1 LGELVY
7 LRDFVVILAVA
18 VIVVTF
24 LHRLKI
30 PAIAAFIFAGMLI
43 GPRGFALIND
53 IYKVEVIAEIGVALL
68 LFGIG
73 LELSLE
79 RLKRLWKP
87 IIIGGTLQVGLSILL
102 TYFIA
107 RIFGLSWQSSIF
119 IGFIVAISSTAIVL
133 KGLETRGETDA
144 PHGRI
149 KLGILVFQDL
159 CVVPMMLAIPLLSG
173 AESSASAILTALGR
187 AALIVVGV
195 VIASRLVIPRFL
207 NIIAATR
214 QRHLFVT
221 TVLLICIGTA
231 WLTSAAGVSL
241 ALGAFLAGLVVAGSK
256 YRHQAMSDVISFK
269 EVFTSI
275 FFVSVG
281 MLLSAGDIFQNVG
294 PIMLI
299 LAAVLA
305 GKFIVVLIAGTI
317 MRLPLRVAVLAAV
330 GLAQIGEFS
339 FLLIRTSRGTDLI
352 SDPLAANLIAVA
364 IISMFLTP
372 FALSLAPKVAAGVG
386 RMKALN
392 RLLNVSAAE
401 DAVQKSKLRDH
412 VIIGGYGFAGQEL
425 ATALKGCGVPYVIV
439 DLNSENIRRALDR
452 GEPAYFGDI
461 TSHEVLE
468 RLGIEH
474 ARGFVIVINDPAAV
488 EQAIRAARD
497 AAPDINITARTRY
510 LLDIE
515 PLKKA
520 GADEIIVA
528 EQQAAIEI
536 VSYILGMCRVHNT
549 EISKETERIKADIDE
564 NPSEIHSW

>member
-1 LGELVY
+1 MGELVY

-18 VIVVTF
+18 VIVVSF

-30 PAIAAFIFAGMLI
+30 PAIAAFIFAGMLV
-43 GPRGFALIND
+43 GPRGFGLIND

-87 IIIGGTLQVGLSILL
+87 ILVGGVLQVGLSILL
-102 TYFIA
+102 TFFIA
-107 RIFGLSWQSSIF
+107 RMFGLSWQSALF

-133 KGLETRGETDA
+133 KGLEMRGETDA
-144 PHGRI
+144 PHGRV

-173 AESSASAILTALGR
+173 AETSASTILTTLGK
-187 AALIVVGV
+187 AALVVVGI

-207 NIIAATR
+207 NMIAATR

-221 TVLLICIGTA
+221 AVLLICIGTA
-231 WLTSAAGVSL
+231 WITSVAGVSL
-241 ALGAFLAGLVVAGSK
+241 ALGAFLAGLVVAGSE
-256 YRHQAMSDVISFK
+256 YRHQALSDVISFK
-269 EVFTSI
+269 DVFTSI

-281 MLLSAGDIFQNVG
+281 MLLSAGQILQNIG
-294 PIMLI
+294 PVLII
-299 LAAVLA
+299 LAAVIF
-305 GKFIVVLIAGTI
+305 GKFIVILIAGTI

-352 SDPLAANLIAVA
+352 SDPLAANLMAVA

-386 RMKALN
+386 KVKVLN
-392 RLLNVSAAE
+392 KLLNVTAAE
-401 DAVQKSKLRDH
+401 DALQQLRLHDH
-412 VIIGGYGFAGQEL
+412 VIIGGYGFAGQQL
-425 ATALKGCGVPYVIV
+425 AMALKSCGVSYVIV
-439 DLNSENIRRALDR
+439 DLNSENIRRAHTR
-452 GEPAYFGDI
+452 NEPAYFGDI
-461 TSHEVLE
+461 TSTEVLE
-468 RLGIEH
+468 QLGIEH
-474 ARGFVIVINDPAAV
+474 ARGFVIVINDPTAV
-488 EQAIRAARD
+488 EQAIRAARA
-497 AAPDINITARTRY
+497 AAPEISITVRTRY
-510 LLDIE
+510 LLDVE
-515 PLKKA
+515 RLENA

-528 EQQAAIEI
+528 EQQAAIEV
-536 VSYILGMCRVHNT
+536 VSHILGMCRVEHE
-549 EISKETERIKADIDE
+549 EISKEAVRIRADIDE
-564 NPSEIHSW
+564 NPSEATNK

>member
-1 LGELVY
+1 MGELVY

-18 VIVVTF
+18 VIVVTLF
-24 LHRLKI
+24 HRFKI

-53 IYKVEVIAEIGVALL
+53 IYKVEIIAEIGVALL

-79 RLKRLWKP
+79 RLRRLWKP
-87 IIIGGTLQVGLSILL
+87 IIIGGVLQVGLSILL
-102 TYFIA
+102 TYIIA
-107 RIFGLSWQSSIF
+107 RLFGLSWQSALF
-119 IGFIVAISSTAIVL
+119 IGFIVAVSSTAIVL
-133 KGLETRGETDA
+133 KGLEMRGETDA

-173 AESSASAILTALGR
+173 AESSASAILTTLGR
-187 AALIVVGV
+187 AALIIVGV
-195 VIASRLVIPRFL
+195 VLASRLIIPRFL

-221 TVLLICIGTA
+221 AVLLICIGTA
-231 WLTSAAGVSL
+231 WITSAAGVSL
-241 ALGAFLAGLVVAGSK
+241 ALGAFLAGLVVAGSE
-256 YRHQAMSDVISFK
+256 YRHQAMSDVLSFK
-269 EVFTSI
+269 EVFTSV
-275 FFVSVG
+275 FFVSIG
-281 MLLSAGDIFQNVG
+281 MLLSASEILQNIG
-294 PIMLI
+294 PVLII
-299 LAAVLA
+299 LAAVII
-305 GKFIVVLIAGTI
+305 GKFIVVLITGTI
-317 MRLPLRVAVLAAV
+317 MRLPLRVAILAAV

-339 FLLIRTSRGTDLI
+339 FLLIRASHGTDLI
-352 SDPLAANLIAVA
+352 SEPLTANLIAVA

-386 RMKALN
+386 RVKTLN
-392 RLLNVSAAE
+392 WLLNVSAAE
-401 DAVQKSKLRDH
+401 DADQKSILHDH

-425 ATALKGCGVPYVIV
+425 SMALRGCAVSYVIV
-439 DLNSENIRRALDR
+439 DLNSENIRRAHGK

-461 TSHEVLE
+461 TSPEVLE
-468 RLGIEH
+468 QLGIVN
-474 ARGFVIVINDPAAV
+474 ARGFVIVINDPTAV
-488 EQAIRAARD
+488 EQAIRAART
-497 AAPDINITARTRY
+497 AAPKIYITARTRY

-515 PLKKA
+515 RLKEA

-536 VSYILGMCRVHNT
+536 VTHILRMCRV
-549 EISKETERIKADIDE
+549 EQADISKETERIKADIDE
-564 NPSEIHSW
+564 NPSGISN

>member
-1 LGELVY
+1 MGELVY

-24 LHRLKI
+24 LHRFKI

-53 IYKVEVIAEIGVALL
+53 IYKVEIIAEIGVALL

-79 RLKRLWKP
+79 RLRRLWKP
-87 IIIGGTLQVGLSILL
+87 IIIGGVLQVGLSILL
-102 TYFIA
+102 TFIIA
-107 RIFGLSWQSSIF
+107 RMFGLPWQSALF

-133 KGLETRGETDA
+133 KGLESRGETDA
-144 PHGRI
+144 PHGRV

-173 AESSASAILTALGR
+173 AESSASAVLTTLGR
-187 AALIVVGV
+187 AALIVVGIV
-195 VIASRLVIPRFL
+195 LASRLIIPRFL
-207 NIIAATR
+207 NMIAATR

-221 TVLLICIGTA
+221 AVLLICIGTA
-231 WLTSAAGVSL
+231 WITSVAGVSL
-241 ALGAFLAGLVVAGSK
+241 ALGAFLAGLVVAGSE
-256 YRHQAMSDVISFK
+256 YRHQALSDVISFK

-281 MLLSAGDIFQNVG
+281 MLLSAGQILQNIG
-294 PIMLI
+294 PVLII
-299 LAAVLA
+299 LAAVII
-305 GKFIVVLIAGTI
+305 GKFIVILISGTI

-386 RMKALN
+386 KVKALN
-392 RLLNVSAAE
+392 KLLNVTAAE
-401 DAVQKSKLRDH
+401 DALQQLQLHDH

-425 ATALKGCGVPYVIV
+425 AMALKSCGVPHIIV
-439 DLNSENIRRALDR
+439 DLNSENIRRAHTRD
-452 GEPAYFGDI
+452 EPAYFGDI
-461 TSHEVLE
+461 TSAEVLE
-468 RLGIEH
+468 QLGIEH
-474 ARGFVIVINDPAAV
+474 ARGFVIVINDPTAV
-488 EQAIRAARD
+488 EQAIRAARA
-497 AAPDINITARTRY
+497 AAPKIHITARTRY
-510 LLDIE
+510 LLDVDR
-515 PLKKA
+515 LKNA

-536 VSYILGMCRVHNT
+536 VSHILGMCRVKREN
-549 EISKETERIKADIDE
+549 ISKEAVRIKADIDE
-564 NPSEIHSW
+564 NPSEAIDK